1 MTRKLLRSRGP
12 DHRQTDQGRPR
23 VGQQADSTPGYPSR
37 PVAAAQTTGAGHSW
51 QPPRLRPRQ
60 YLVLQAVADHRIQ
73 RSVLLGTFEP
83 HLLDGKNV
91 IWTLRALVVRGLVQ
105 LAPIG
110 PPQITRRGR
119 RTLDSPD

>member
-1 MTRKLLRSRGP
+1 MTHKLLRPRGP
-12 DHRQTDQGRPR
+12 DHRLAGSAPPAPTLPA
-23 VGQQADSTPGYPSR
+23 GQQIAATPGNPGGR
-37 PVAAAQTTGAGHSW
+37 RW
-51 QPPRLRPRQ
+51 QPPHLSPRQ

-73 RSVLLGTFEP
+73 RYVLLGTYEP

-91 IWTLRALVVRGLVQ
+91 IWTLRALVVRSLVQ

>member
-1 MTRKLLRSRGP
+1 
-12 DHRQTDQGRPR
+12 
-23 VGQQADSTPGYPSR
+23 
-37 PVAAAQTTGAGHSW
+37 
-51 QPPRLRPRQ
+51 
-60 YLVLQAVADHRIQ
+60 VLQAVADHRIQ
-73 RSVLLGTFEP
+73 RDVLLGIYEP

-91 IWTLRALVVRGLVQ
+91 IWTLRALVVRSLVQ